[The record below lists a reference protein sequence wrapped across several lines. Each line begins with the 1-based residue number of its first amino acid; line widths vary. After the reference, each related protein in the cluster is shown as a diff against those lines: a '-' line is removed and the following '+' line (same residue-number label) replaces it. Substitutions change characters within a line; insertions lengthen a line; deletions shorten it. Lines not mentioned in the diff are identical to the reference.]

1 MQEQRLNIW
10 VQHTT
15 LCRASSPARR
25 RCQGRPWHA
34 GTVGTRT
41 KGKSTLFCSPG
52 DPLPAK
58 PLLAG
63 VQACSPIVQGGLPCL
78 ATLTL
83 ESCTSPALWA
93 FLGVNRII
101 VSRNARR
108 CLVLIDIYSEVRA
121 HCSFWLKAK
130 ANSCALVVCRF
141 IRQVRLVPPRKT
153 KPVSKMIK
161 NGRHISK

>member
-1 MQEQRLNIW
+1 MGAAHNPLQSLITCTETVPRQAL
-10 VQHTT
+10 
-15 LCRASSPARR
+15 ARR
-25 RCQGRPWHA
+25 HCGHPHQGQEHIVLQPGRPTACQASA
-34 GTVGTRT
+34 GW
-41 KGKSTLFCSPG
+41 SPG
-52 DPLPAK
+52 L
-58 PLLAG
+58 
-63 VQACSPIVQGGLPCL
+63 QSRCSGRVAMPSH
-78 ATLTL
+78 LTL